1 METLSRNQRIFWIGI
16 LVLICAGLIFIF
28 YRFFNETNQTIES
41 TKISAAIIPHHDLAQ
56 NQRKAVL
63 ADVAAQI
70 KPSTIIIVSPN
81 HFDAGGANIITTDKT
96 WKLQNAVVES
106 DKEKIFELAD
116 GESVFSDEAAFSREH
131 GISNVL
137 ADINLNFPDA
147 KIIPIIIK
155 QNTDQESIGLLADKL
170 NNVCQG
176 CLLIASVDFSH
187 YLPGTV
193 AEIHDI
199 YSTKALQNL
208 DEEEIYKSE
217 VDSQQS
223 LALAIKWAKLNQ
235 TELFHLTDNTN
246 SAKLLNE
253 PDAESTSYVLGWFQ
267 TGQKNIN
274 NDLTFMVAGD
284 TMFARY
290 VDYKY
295 RGKNLKNVFANL
307 GERFFWGTDLSL
319 LNLEGPISIENTTP
333 SLDPNNLVFHFPPE
347 TANVLKWL
355 NLNVVSLA
363 NNHTLNGGEEELI
376 NTQKVLAERG
386 IEAIGTQ
393 NSLGV
398 ETIGKITIITL
409 NTGEVS
415 TDIKSEIAQ
424 AKQAGSFIIVFA
436 HWGNE
441 YQKTHSSSQ
450 QKLAYAWIDQGAD
463 LIVGSHPHVVQ
474 DAELYNG
481 KPIFYSLGNFV
492 FDQYFSGDTQ
502 KGLVLAGAIKNNK
515 LKLVLIPININK
527 NLQPEIM
534 RGKEKMA
541 IIDRLKDNLGLANG
555 NHDYGCDTI
564 ELELNR

>member
-1 METLSRNQRIFWIGI
+1 M
-16 LVLICAGLIFIF
+16 LICAGLIIIF
-28 YRFFNETNQTIES
+28 YRYFNETNQTVE
-41 TKISAAIIPHHDLAQ
+41 TAKISAVIITHHDLAQ
-56 NQRKAVL
+56 NQRRALL
-63 ADVAAQI
+63 AQVAAQI
-70 KPSTIIIVSPN
+70 KPQIIIIVSPN
-81 HFDAGGANIITTDKT
+81 HFEAGGANIITTDKT
-96 WKLQNAVVES
+96 WKLQNAVVEGNI
-106 DKEKIFELAD
+106 EKIVELTKD
-116 GESVFSDEAAFSREH
+116 GSILNDESVFSREH
-131 GISNVL
+131 GITNVL

-155 QNTDQESIGLLADKL
+155 QDTPKESIGLLADKL

-187 YLPGTV
+187 YLPGSLS
-193 AEIHDI
+193 EIHDI

-235 TELFHLTDNTN
+235 TELFHLAENTN

-267 TGQKNIN
+267 TGQKEIN
-274 NDLTFMVAGD
+274 NDLTFMIAGD

-290 VDYKY
+290 VDYRY

-333 SLDPNNLVFHFPPE
+333 NLDPNNLIFHFPPE

-355 NLNVVSLA
+355 NLNAVSLA
-363 NNHTLNGGEEELI
+363 NNHTLNGGEEELV
-376 NTQKVLAERG
+376 NTQKILSDRG
-386 IEAIGTQ
+386 IKTIGTQ

-415 TDIKSEIAQ
+415 TDISSEITY

-441 YQKTHSSSQ
+441 YQKTHSSYQ

-474 DAELYNG
+474 DAEMHNG

-492 FDQYFSGDTQ
+492 FDQYFSESTQ

-527 NLQPEIM
+527 NLQPEIL

-555 NHDYGCDTI
+555 NQDYGCNAIDFA
-564 ELELNR
+564 L